1 MNPICWPCHGI
12 QTPHANDVL
21 YGRGGGTNHR
31 KYLQQQNEKA
41 LYLEQ
46 ISGNSTT

>member
-1 MNPICWPCHGI
+1 MNPLCWPRQGI
-12 QTPHANDVL
+12 KTAHANDVL

-31 KYLQQQNEKA
+31 KHLRQKNKIS

-46 ISGNSTT
+46 ISGISST